1 MRQLKGHTVTVLAE
15 YSGYE
20 IKTPGFE
27 GPLDLLLFLV
37 KNYEI
42 NIYDI
47 PITLITEQFL
57 AYIRLLKRLDL
68 EVASEFIV
76 MAAHLMYIKSRMLLP
91 ADPDIEDEDDP
102 RSDLVNQLLEYQK
115 FKEAAESLEH
125 AEMISREVL
134 ERKPAQILLEFPD
147 DGDNWIDVKL
157 FDLVNAFS
165 RLIAVD
171 DRKDP
176 VFPVLD
182 DFEEEYDSE
191 EKIEQIRVMLDL
203 KGKVLFQELLPPD
216 AKRGIIIVTFLALLH
231 MIKRAMIDVK
241 QHKMFGDITI
251 FPRQPGA
258 PVIEATA

>member
-1 MRQLKGHTVTVLAE
+1 LKQIQAYTG
-15 YSGYE
+15 YS

-47 PITLITEQFL
+47 PITLITEQYL
-57 AYIRLLKRLDL
+57 GYIKMLKRFDL

-76 MAAHLMYIKSRMLLP
+76 MAANLMHIKSRMLLP
-91 ADPDIEDEDDP
+91 VDPELDEEEDP
-102 RSDLVNQLLEYQK
+102 RTDLVQQLLEYQK
-115 FKEAAESLEH
+115 FKAAAETLEE
-125 AEMISREVL
+125 AEQVSREVL
-134 ERKPAQILLEFPD
+134 ERKPSRILLEFPEE
-147 DGDNWIDVKL
+147 GDNWIEVRL
-157 FDLVNAFS
+157 FELVNAFS
-165 RLIAVD
+165 QLIGTG
-171 DRKDP
+171 KKEEP

-182 DFEEEYDSE
+182 HIDEEYNPE

-203 KGKVLFQELLPPD
+203 EGKALFQELLPPGVR
-216 AKRGIIIVTFLALLH
+216 RGEIIVTFLAILH

-251 FPRQPGA
+251 FPREPRPPAEPQ
-258 PVIEATA
+258 EATA